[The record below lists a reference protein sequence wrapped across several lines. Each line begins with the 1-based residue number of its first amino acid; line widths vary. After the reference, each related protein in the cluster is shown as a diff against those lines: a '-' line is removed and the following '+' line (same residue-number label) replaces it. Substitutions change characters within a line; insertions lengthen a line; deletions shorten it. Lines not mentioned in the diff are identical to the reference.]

1 MKYDGEGFG
10 CMPIVG
16 LLCLV
21 AAFCGLGWGL
31 LGGAAG
37 IAYVIPWCIACAAVG
52 MFILSVA
59 DARTRIALIE
69 KHLGI
74 DSTTQHPSDKDDTS
88 TEPDGPS

>member
-16 LLCLV
+16 ILCLV
-21 AAFCGLGWGL
+21 AAFCGLG
-31 LGGAAG
+31 GGVLS
-37 IAYVIPWCIACAAVG
+37 IAHSIPWCITCAAIG

-59 DARTRIALIE
+59 DARTRIARIE

-74 DSTTQHPSDKDDTS
+74 DSTTQHPSDQDDMSTS